1 MGKLKTHGGFSEDAV
16 TAAKAAMIAENFD
29 FSEEVDT
36 QPSARSGAGY
46 PSLGSFIEQHFD
58 FAACKSGEKMTFG
71 KCQKVGG
78 SGKKKEVPSSL
89 KQSKAMAQAQLA
101 TAKKMGNKSKI
112 AKAERALK
120 SIDAKIKQ
128 YA

>member
-1 MGKLKTHGGFSEDAV
+1 MGKLKTHGGFSGDAV

-29 FSEEVDT
+29 FSEE
-36 QPSARSGAGY
+36 PSAPSIRSGNSTA
-46 PSLGSFIEQHFD
+46 SFGGFIDQHFS

-78 SGKKKEVPSSL
+78 SGEKKAVPDSL
-89 KQSKAMAQAQLA
+89 KTSKATAEAQLA

-120 SIDAKIKQ
+120 SIDAKMRQ